1 RMNIRVGINTG
12 EAVVGNIGTPHLMNF
27 TAISREVNL
36 AKRLE
41 EEAKPD
47 QILVG
52 AGTWALLDLEELGL
66 EPHQVI
72 SNGRRR
78 LRGFDQPV
86 EVYEI
91 FGEPAPSA
99 P

>member
-1 RMNIRVGINTG
+1 
-12 EAVVGNIGTPHLMNF
+12 MNF

-41 EEAKPD
+41 EEAKPG
-47 QILVG
+47 QVLIG
-52 AGTWALLDLEELGL
+52 PGTYALLDLVELGL
-66 EPHQVI
+66 EPQQVV

-91 FGEPAPSA
+91 FGGPAPRA
-99 P
+99 PVGLEVVRILS